1 MTATRAYLVLSILIW
16 LPYGLYC
23 AFVPGYL
30 DGAAGVVGATPTGT
44 TEIRAMYGGLQAS
57 IGTLCAFALR
67 RPDHARSA
75 VLAIAF
81 LMSGLFSVR
90 LAGFLVDG
98 SASQYTNGV
107 LVFECLYAVVSI
119 LLFRRLGE
127 SDRDDR

>member
-1 MTATRAYLVLSILIW
+1 MTATRIYLALSVLLW
-16 LPYGLYC
+16 LPYGIYC
-23 AFVPGYL
+23 AIEPGYL

-57 IGTLCAFALR
+57 IGVLCAFALL
-67 RPDHARSA
+67 RPAHAAAA

-98 SASQYTNGV
+98 SASEYTHGV
-107 LVFECLYAVVSI
+107 LVFEALYAVASI
-119 LLFRRLGE
+119 VLIRRMRAPVP
-127 SDRDDR
+127 S